1 MTPMFPIITFYNNAV
16 EIIPD
21 ETHLTKATVL
31 GVLEGKN
38 RSLAYDISGDKWNY
52 ELTSTQVKDTF
63 VTRLLAKTLYNPFV
77 KVQPIWSKM
86 DKYELQELK
95 MILFEYV
102 DKDEDIL
109 KQFVRPD
116 KLKQIIKSSTLF
128 NEIYNA
134 LKKLCLKWI

>member
-77 KVQPIWSKM
+77 KVQPI
-86 DKYELQELK
+86 
-95 MILFEYV
+95 
-102 DKDEDIL
+102 
-109 KQFVRPD
+109 
-116 KLKQIIKSSTLF
+116 
-128 NEIYNA
+128 
-134 LKKLCLKWI
+134 